1 MRNDPTKS
9 IAAISIYLQKGI
21 TRECTKRQM
30 DLFKKIESG
39 N

>member
-30 DLFKKIESG
+30 GLFKKIESVK
-39 N
+39 